1 MIARSSKV
9 MFMETT
15 EDTFERMK
23 GFTSMTINKNAK
35 EYTRQYVDENF
46 EVTDITGISTSIDYA
61 FDQIVGNDV
70 HDKLIEIINEEMIGD
85 DAVVTMLAVDF
96 TNPLTPDTTYN
107 AVKRDFAVIPAT
119 EGDSLDAYTYGGT
132 FRVKTPRVKGTV
144 TTTDNWQTATFT
156 AAEV

>member
-15 EDTFERMK
+15 EDNFERMK

-61 FDQIVGNDV
+61 FDQIQGNDV
-70 HDKLIEIINEEMIGD
+70 HDKLIEIINEEMVGE

-96 TNPLTPDTTYN
+96 TNAATPETTYA
-107 AVKRDFAVIPAT
+107 AVKRTFAVVPAT

-132 FRVKTPRVKGTV
+132 FRVKTEKVKGTAE
-144 TTTDNWQTATFT
+144 TTDNWQTATFT
-156 AAEV
+156 AAV